1 MRALN
6 TVLLAILLLVALIGC
21 EKSEKFI
28 MLENTIHQMRVEEP
42 VVLDREQLESFYG
55 EIDSGLYPLVIF
67 QSGDTLPSQADDL
80 NGDGQWDE
88 LVFLATLPPHRKHGV
103 RVEFVSEDQ
112 IPEFVKRTNVRMAK
126 IEGDNYIEVTELN
139 RLTAEQGLAGGVFQ
153 MEGPGWEND
162 KVGFRN
168 YFDIRN
174 GMDIFGKTTSEMAME
189 RVGINQ
195 DYHFKQDWGQDI
207 LRVGASLGAGS
218 IALEKDGNLYRVAPD
233 SDASLEV
240 VADGPVRSVVRFLFE
255 NWTVDGETIDLVHEV
270 AIYPGTWYYESK
282 VYLPGYTGESTL
294 VTGITTMDLGDKD
307 AVMNDF
313 EGKVTTVA
321 THGPQAYDYEALGMA
336 VLVENKHFS
345 GIGRVGPD
353 AEDINNSVLVKMATE
368 DSNPVTFRFYA
379 CWEVSDEL
387 FSEEDTFVE
396 FLNKEATKMASP
408 IIFEFQ

>member
-1 MRALN
+1 MRAFN
-6 TVLLAILLLVALIGC
+6 TGLLAIILLVALVGC

-28 MLENTIHQMRVEEP
+28 MLENTVHQMRIEEA
-42 VVLDREQLESFYG
+42 VVIDRDQLETYYG
-55 EIDSGLYPLVIF
+55 EIAEGLYPLVIF

-103 RVEFVSEDQ
+103 RVEFVPENQ
-112 IPEFVKRTNVRMAK
+112 IPDFDKRTNVRMAR
-126 IEGDNYIEVTELN
+126 IEGDNYIEVSELK
-139 RLTAEQGLAGGVFQ
+139 RLTAEEGLAGGVFQ

-195 DYHFKQDWGQDI
+195 DYHYKQDWGQDI

-218 IALEKDGNLYRVAPD
+218 IALEIDGELYRIAPD

-240 VADGPVRSVVRFLFE
+240 IADGPVRSVIRFFFNGWSVE
-255 NWTVDGETIDLVHEV
+255 GNTYDVVHEV

-282 VYLPGYTGESTL
+282 VYLPGHTGESTL
-294 VTGITTMDLGDKD
+294 VAGITTMDLGEKD
-307 AVMNDF
+307 AVMKDF

-321 THGPQAYDYEALGMA
+321 THGPQAYDYESLGMA
-336 VLVENKHFS
+336 ILVQNDYFS

-353 AEDINNSVLVKMATE
+353 AEDINNSVLVKMSVQ
-368 DSNPVTFRFYA
+368 DSNPVQFRFYA
-379 CWEVSDEL
+379 CWEMSDEL
-387 FSEEDTFVE
+387 FSEEQQFIE
-396 FLNKEATKMASP
+396 FLDKEASKMASP
-408 IIFEFQ
+408 ILITFQ